1 MRKLFLPLLCFL
13 MLSLYSCSD
22 DLLLESQTAN
32 DYNKEVSNRKASE
45 DDNYLY
51 KKKFAIALHKAMKE
65 NAKLREFLKLESQK
79 QFNKDYDILYGYIH
93 DKLVGD
99 VTFRETLLPYFEN
112 EEELIN
118 IENTIETLTIFIP
131 SLPNNSFSA
140 ETWNTANDVPLVAIR
155 LLNNEKTPLISS
167 DGESYLLDHDV
178 IPGFPVVVIKENERI
193 IVPSF
198 PNYYQNEGE
207 EYSSN
212 IGFKFKFAAE
222 KFNNIKPIRVIDGTP
237 EDLIAAWE
245 INGRKENIGWQRD
258 HIYYSIHQNNPDGPF
273 INNHSEFIRNF
284 KMEGDPLAALNFISQ
299 PSSVNSQFSD
309 PELVPVIINPSG
321 GVSQGSFWTDGYFEF
336 NVYLEY
342 SDNQAPLEKGFSA
355 KPEDLFHITYKK
367 LPFRLMDVYVIED
380 LRTKTYPL
388 NLDMLTWRLHD
399 YSNNWKFTFEEI
411 DLNVKITSNES
422 YTEKFNTNFS
432 FDTGELLKIGMKF
445 GSSNEE
451 TRTSA
456 ITRTW
461 TEESNDLKSTY
472 VHFGDNV
479 IIDETTLEMPNFIPF
494 NYRYYKLKRYTTGRV
509 SFSLAPM
516 RVQ

>member
-1 MRKLFLPLLCFL
+1 MRNYLLPLFFL
-13 MLSLYSCSD
+13 MLSICSCSD
-22 DLLLESQTAN
+22 NFQLESQTAD
-32 DYNKEVSNRKASE
+32 DYNREISNRKSYE

-65 NAKLREFLKLESQK
+65 NEKLRGFLKIESQK
-79 QFNKDYDILYGYIH
+79 QFNNDYDVLYGYVR

-118 IENTIETLTIFIP
+118 IESTIETLTIFIP
-131 SLPNNSFSA
+131 SLPDNSFSA
-140 ETWNTANDVPLVAIR
+140 EIWNTANDVPLVAIR

-198 PNYYQNEGE
+198 PNYDQNEGE
-207 EYSSN
+207 EYSSKS
-212 IGFKFKFAAE
+212 GFRFKFASVV
-222 KFNNIKPIRVIDGTP
+222 FDNIKPILVIDGTP

-245 INGRKENIGWQRD
+245 INGKHENIGWQRD

-284 KMEGDPLAALNFISQ
+284 KMEGDPFAALRFISQ

-309 PELVPVIINPSG
+309 PELEPIVINPSG
-321 GVSQGSFWTDGYFEF
+321 GISQGSFWTDGYFEF

-342 SDNQAPLEKGFSA
+342 SDNQTPLEKGFSA

-367 LPFRLMDVYVIED
+367 LPIHIFNVYVIED
-380 LRTKTYPL
+380 LSTKTYPL

-399 YSNNWKFTFEEI
+399 YSNDWKFTFEEI
-411 DLNVKITSNES
+411 DLNVEITSNES
-422 YTEKFNTNFS
+422 YTSTFNTNFS

-451 TRTSA
+451 TRTSG
-456 ITRTW
+456 ITRKH
-461 TEESNDLKSTY
+461 TEDSNKLGDVL
-472 VHFGDNV
+472 VNFGDNV
-479 IIDETTLEMPNFIPF
+479 ITDETTIEMPNFIPF
-494 NYRYYKLKRYTTGRV
+494 NYRYYKIRRYTTGKV